1 MVRDGRGSA
10 PPPAPAHPPAAAPP
24 PAAPAPLPEPAP
36 APGARGRALPPPP
49 ARPASSWAPYAPG
62 NGWNPAPDPAP
73 APTDTGP
80 LEPLAPPPDGPSGA
94 APRRGPSTPVL
105 LGALAAVAAVAAV
118 VVVALLAAAG
128 SQEVVIPAVRGQ
140 DLATANNVL
149 QGLGLRTIIA
159 APVADAE
166 VPEGSVV
173 GTVPPAGTSLR
184 PGEFVTLTA
193 STGPEPIAVP
203 GGVGLPESAARAALQ
218 EAGLTPGAR
227 VTESDDDVPAGEV
240 LRAEPAPGTPVDAG
254 GIVTLVVS
262 AGPEPV
268 VLPRVIGL
276 TADDARRE
284 LEELGL
290 TVETTAVAGD
300 AGRVVDQ
307 VPDPGVSVQRGDS
320 VVLVVGG
327 A

>member
-1 MVRDGRGSA
+1 MLGLL
-10 PPPAPAHPPAAAPP
+10 AA
-24 PAAPAPLPEPAP
+24 
-36 APGARGRALPPPP
+36 
-49 ARPASSWAPYAPG
+49 
-62 NGWNPAPDPAP
+62 
-73 APTDTGP
+73 
-80 LEPLAPPPDGPSGA
+80 
-94 APRRGPSTPVL
+94 L
-105 LGALAAVAAVAAV
+105 LVAVAVAAGIALAGGTGSEEV
-118 VVVALLAAAG
+118 VV
-128 SQEVVIPAVRGQ
+128 PAVRGQ

-159 APVADAE
+159 APIADAE
-166 VPEGSVV
+166 VPEGGVV

-184 PGEFVTLTA
+184 TGEFVTLTA

-203 GGVGLPESAARAALQ
+203 AVVGLPESAARAALQ

-227 VTESDDDVPAGEV
+227 VAEPNDDVPAGEV
-240 LRAEPAPGTPVDAG
+240 LRAEPAPGTLVDAAG
-254 GIVTLVVS
+254 TVTLVVS
-262 AGPEPV
+262 SGPEPV

-276 TADDARRE
+276 TADEARRQ
-284 LEELGL
+284 LEQLGL